1 MIVEGTVMLSYQPC
15 GDKVNFFRMVFSNP
29 ATRQTDVDY
38 LIDEIQRLGKDLW
51 FGSINLNTECK
62 NQLEKSIAEDNNIG
76 LL

>member
-1 MIVEGTVMLSYQPC
+1 
-15 GDKVNFFRMVFSNP
+15 MVFSNP

-51 FGSINLNTECK
+51 FSSINLNTECK